1 MDRENY
7 CARSLR
13 RRAFEIVLMAVAM
26 FLSPLVCWVGVFCY
40 TGCRVLIC
48 KWKEPRR
55 TTFLFTFFV
64 FFLFPFHGGI
74 LRISENSSFSKFDGI
89 FSKRE
94 SYLRFI
100 GRNVAARAI
109 CIMHPCAI
117 CIACFELYTEE
128 GRGGCT

>member
-55 TTFLFTFFV
+55 TTFLFTFFHV
-64 FFLFPFHGGI
+64 FFYSLFTVEFYELAKI
-74 LRISENSSFSKFDGI
+74 LPSPDSMVFFQKENRICVLSDE
-89 FSKRE
+89 
-94 SYLRFI
+94 
-100 GRNVAARAI
+100 
-109 CIMHPCAI
+109 
-117 CIACFELYTEE
+117 T
-128 GRGGCT
+128 